1 MRFDKSFLE
10 VNSRKCACL
19 YSSFKGTFC
28 LCPTCIPFPSFLP
41 SFLRDLLTP
50 RSGARVALNLQIE
63 IIDILAAREKADG
76 GRGCSFYR

>member
-41 SFLRDLLTP
+41 SFLRDL
-50 RSGARVALNLQIE
+50 N
-63 IIDILAAREKADG
+63 AAVGCTRCVESADRDHRHSRRQG
-76 GRGCSFYR
+76 KG